1 MNNFSHHHRHNLP
14 FRVGTTSYIV
24 PDELLPN
31 AQFLVDKVQDMQL
44 VLFDV
49 PDGPSNL
56 PDAQTVAALAEL
68 AEHHAF
74 TYTVHLISDLR
85 WGDGEH
91 PSLRQAQQVIELTQ
105 ALHPWAYVLH
115 LEGKD
120 VRASDTPSAILRKW
134 QDDSVRALEKVATWT
149 GDPAR
154 LAVENLEGYPPA
166 FVEPVVQRLPVSRCV
181 DIGHLWLDG
190 HEPLPYL
197 RNALAHTRVIH
208 LHGLAERDHQSLA
221 HMPPAQLDPVINVLL
236 REQYRGVLTL
246 EVFGEQDFA
255 SSRAALAASID
266 RCRTTRAPGAP
277 VPLATPDK

>member
-1 MNNFSHHHRHNLP
+1 MHQTSFGQTHHIP

-24 PDELLPN
+24 PDELLAN
-31 AQFLVDKVQDMQL
+31 AHFLVGKVQDMQL

-49 PDGPSNL
+49 PGGPSNL

-68 AEHHAF
+68 AAQSAF

-91 PSLRQAQQVIELTQ
+91 SSLRQARQVIELTQ
-105 ALHPWAYVLH
+105 ELRPWAYVLH

-120 VRASDTPSAILRKW
+120 VRALDTPPAALRKW
-134 QDDSVRALEKVATWT
+134 QDDSVHALEKVAIWT
-149 GDPAR
+149 GER
-154 LAVENLEGYPPA
+154 TLLAVENLEGYPPD
-166 FVEPVVQRLPVSRCV
+166 FVEPVVQRASVSRCV

-190 HEPLPYL
+190 HDPLPYL
-197 RNALAHTRVIH
+197 LNALPRTRVVH
-208 LHGLAERDHQSLA
+208 LHGLAERDHQSLV
-221 HMPPAQLDPVINVLL
+221 HMPPAQLDPIIDVLL

-255 SSRAALAASID
+255 SSLSALAASVD
-266 RCRTTRAPGAP
+266 RCRAATRA
-277 VPLATPDK
+277 TTNE